1 MVSAFILLMLKIVAV
16 AAVAV
21 FFVCVL
27 TIMAFAMVQLFRGG
41 RSAQQSWDL
50 MLRTRRVAFRA
61 WLVAL
66 IAGVSMV
73 AFAFAIGQR

>member
-1 MVSAFILLMLKIVAV
+1 MVTAFILLMLKIVAV

-27 TIMAFAMVQLFRGG
+27 TLMAFAMMQLFRDG
-41 RSAQQSWDL
+41 RRQHSWDF
-50 MLRTRRVAFRA
+50 MLRTRRIAFRA

-66 IAGVSMV
+66 VAGVSMV
-73 AFAFAIGQR
+73 AFAFATGQR

>member
-1 MVSAFILLMLKIVAV
+1 MVSAFILVLLKIVAV
-16 AAVAV
+16 AAVGG

-27 TIMAFAMVQLFRGG
+27 TIMASAMVQLFRGG
-41 RSAQQSWDL
+41 RSVQQSWDL

-73 AFAFAIGQR
+73 ALAFATGQR